1 MTQQQSEKRK
11 KKAENE
17 PLVISRTDDGFRVYS
32 PAEPSKSYV
41 VSGSPEAPSCTCPDF
56 QYHQGDLQWRCKH
69 ILAAVNQL
77 YKLHAQPDVRR
88 PHGVDERSEVQ
99 KEGRELKQEEVPTM
113 TNSVPDAD

>member
-77 YKLHAQPDVRR
+77 YKLHAQLDVRR